1 MFAFESAIAHACCL
15 IFWDKYTDM
24 LSRGVNRFR
33 WWEYA
38 NSSSLM
44 IALISMLFGVYDI
57 YSLILIFM
65 INASMCFFGDL
76 FEVQN
81 AGKQPNEID
90 WSAFIYGSISGL
102 YGWVIIFTFMVG
114 SPSFSFAPNFVW
126 AILYSYLILFCTF
139 PATMYV

>member
-1 MFAFESAIAHACCL
+1 
-15 IFWDKYTDM
+15 
-24 LSRGVNRFR
+24 
-33 WWEYA
+33 
-38 NSSSLM
+38 
-44 IALISMLFGVYDI
+44 
-57 YSLILIFM
+57 M